1 MAVLEVKVPQLS
13 ESVTEATLLQWHKQA
28 GEAVTLD
35 ENLVDVETDKV
46 VLELPCPAN
55 GVLTQI
61 LKRDGSIVVAGEVIA
76 LVDTEAMASAESKP
90 QEPQT
95 REMELFASAP
105 AAEPVAAVASAPV
118 PVDPPAKLEKEE
130 DLEIAAFDSGMLFG
144 VADEQ
149 HPVVVL
155 IGKPDDLRSFPERI
169 QTGFVNDHIA
179 AFRRLPRRLQK
190 TCDGTRQL
198 EAFAFQ
204 NIDRAVGRSDQI
216 DMPHS
221 AAAEAPAQFL

>member
-90 QEPQT
+90 QEPNA
-95 REMELFASAP
+95 R
-105 AAEPVAAVASAPV
+105 
-118 PVDPPAKLEKEE
+118 
-130 DLEIAAFDSGMLFG
+130 
-144 VADEQ
+144 
-149 HPVVVL
+149 
-155 IGKPDDLRSFPERI
+155 
-169 QTGFVNDHIA
+169 
-179 AFRRLPRRLQK
+179 
-190 TCDGTRQL
+190 DGTVR
-198 EAFAFQ
+198 FRTGGRTGCSGG
-204 NIDRAVGRSDQI
+204 IGSGSGRSSRKTGKGRGFGNRRFRQRT
-216 DMPHS
+216 
-221 AAAEAPAQFL
+221 